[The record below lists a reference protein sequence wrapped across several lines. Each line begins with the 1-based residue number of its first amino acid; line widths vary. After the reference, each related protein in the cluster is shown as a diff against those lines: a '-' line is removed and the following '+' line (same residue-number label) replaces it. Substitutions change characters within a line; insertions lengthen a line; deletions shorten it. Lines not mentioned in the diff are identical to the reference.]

1 VGIETEELTRF
12 VNELLEAERAGAR
25 VALVWAATA
34 GQNQIGDLLRA
45 IHRDESRWCA
55 MLHRHIDALGG
66 DPAWQLPIRGSAW
79 PA

>member
-1 VGIETEELTRF
+1 
-12 VNELLEAERAGAR
+12 
-25 VALVWAATA
+25 
-34 GQNQIGDLLRA
+34 LLRA